1 MKYSIFLVAF
11 ALMAACSTSSKSS
24 PDTLSRVP
32 LERQYALTKKSDAHL
47 VVINDPLPVEKKCTI
62 RLWID
67 GRPAA
72 DFAQKEAAD
81 FGLTFGVHKLLTLPL
96 EGCIGGRMRE
106 TKINV
111 KAGDALIQRI
121 DEMSINPVSL

>member
-1 MKYSIFLVAF
+1 MKYFIFLVAF
-11 ALMAACSTSSKSS
+11 ALIAACSVSSKSS
-24 PDTLSRVP
+24 PDTLNRVP
-32 LERQYALTKKSDAHL
+32 RERLYAFTKKSDAHL
-47 VVINDPLPVEKKCTI
+47 VVINNFQPLEKCTI

-81 FGLTFGVHKLLTLPL
+81 FGLTFGAHKILTLPL
-96 EGCIGGRMRE
+96 EGCIGGRMHE

-121 DEMSINPVSL
+121 DEMSIKPVSL